1 MNLLSR
7 IYRNCYGNLKCYN
20 KILNNLESFKNCTSV
35 VSCVENFI
43 MANNR
48 YCVDLAK
55 RGVAG
60 CKNCNVKID
69 KGLVRI
75 AKIIPNPFTESGGD
89 MKQWFHVRCIFEKL
103 SRARATTKKIEGPD
117 DLEGWDQLSDE
128 HKEEVLKCLS
138 EFSSNSTPKKNLKK
152 TPTKSVEKSFDSPTT
167 PDKPK
172 NASKDDT
179 LREFR
184 KVCSKIAE
192 EPSYKNKTAI
202 LSEFFSKGSDGE
214 SFKGDLFLWV
224 KLLLPNVGKR
234 VYNLQNKQL
243 VKLFSDIF
251 SVSYEEMLEDLE
263 QGDVAETIKV
273 FFESSKSFP
282 PESKSTLTLQEVDSY
297 LDQLTRVSREVEHF
311 QILTKV
317 AKRCTGNDLKMF
329 IRFIKHDLRIN
340 AGPKPIL
347 DAINPSAYPAF
358 QASFNLE
365 DVIRRAIENNTGGSS
380 QKQLTIESSLMTP
393 VLPMLAMICKS
404 VDEAF
409 TRCPNGLYVEIKYD
423 GERIQVHKKGTEFSY
438 FSRSLKPVMQH
449 KVQHLKDY
457 IPKAFP
463 HGNNLILD
471 AEILLVSN
479 DGKPLPFGTLGAHKK
494 TAFKDASVCLFV
506 FDCLQFNDEN
516 LMQKPLYQRRKLL
529 EKNMTP
535 VKNHIMFSEIKEV
548 TDPKE
553 LKSLITSVKRQG
565 LEGIVVKDK
574 GGIYEP
580 GKRHWLKI
588 KKDYSEEAGMID
600 SADLVVLGAY
610 YGTGQNGGL
619 MSIFLMGCLNKLTGK
634 WCTVTKARGFDDET
648 LNRLQTELDM
658 IKISK
663 DPSKV
668 PSWLNVSSSLI
679 PDFVSADPKKSPV
692 WEITGD
698 EFSKAEVHTA
708 HGISIRFPRVTR
720 IRTDKTWETA
730 TNLQELEKIYAASK
744 ETTDLIG
751 LVTMKKNKSDDDD
764 NDGTKGGATHKWD
777 KSSSSSSQTPSPKNG
792 KLKRNGEARSP
803 SSKESISSVKKAKL
817 SACIKEPA
825 SKTVSEKKVLPDIF
839 TGVKLFIPQNLDKS
853 DILRRYFIAY
863 DGILLNENEKN
874 EANYVIFTSS
884 LSESKALKNAK
895 KVSEDWIWDCI
906 KLQKQLPADLYKPT
920 AS

>member
-1 MNLLSR
+1 MNVLSR
-7 IYRNCYGNLKCYN
+7 IFRNIYGNLKCYN
-20 KILNNLESFKNCTSV
+20 TILNDLATCKNCISV

-128 HKEEVLKCLS
+128 HREEVLKCLS

-152 TPTKSVEKSFDSPTT
+152 TPTKSVEKSFDSPTI
-167 PDKPK
+167 PDKPQSP
-172 NASKDDT
+172 SKDDT

-202 LSEFFSKGSDGE
+202 LSDFFSKGSDGE

-234 VYNLQNKQL
+234 VYNLQSKQL
-243 VKLFSDIF
+243 VKLFSEIF

-273 FFESSKSFP
+273 FFESSKSFL

-297 LDQLTRVSREVEHF
+297 LDQLTRVSKEMEQS

-347 DAINPSAYPAF
+347 DAINPSAYAAF
-358 QASFNLE
+358 QALSNLE
-365 DVIRRAIENNTGGSS
+365 DVIRRAIENNSGGSS

-409 TRCPNGLYVEIKYD
+409 KRCPNGLYVEIKYD

-449 KVQHLKDY
+449 K
-457 IPKAFP
+457 
-463 HGNNLILD
+463 
-471 AEILLVSN
+471 
-479 DGKPLPFGTLGAHKK
+479 
-494 TAFKDASVCLFV
+494 
-506 FDCLQFNDEN
+506 
-516 LMQKPLYQRRKLL
+516 
-529 EKNMTP
+529 
-535 VKNHIMFSEIKEV
+535 
-548 TDPKE
+548 DPKV
-553 LKSLITSVKRQG
+553 LKSLITSVKKQG

-574 GGIYEP
+574 CGVYEP

-648 LNRLQTELDM
+648 LERLQTELDM

-679 PDFVSADPKKSPV
+679 PDFVSANPKKSPV

-708 HGISIRFPRVTR
+708 NGISIRFPRVTR
-720 IRTDKTWETA
+720 IRNDKTWETA
-730 TNLQELEKIYAASK
+730 TSLQELEEIYAASK

-764 NDGTKGGATHKWD
+764 DDNDGTKNGTTYICD

-792 KLKRNGEARSP
+792 KNKRNCEVRSP
-803 SSKESISSVKKAKL
+803 SSKESISFVKKAKL
-817 SACIKEPA
+817 NVYTKEPA
-825 SKTVSEKKVLPDIF
+825 CKTVSEKEVLPNIF
-839 TGVKLFIPQNLDKS
+839 TGVKLFIPQDLDKS

-863 DGILLNENEKN
+863 DGILLKENEKN
-874 EANYVIFTSS
+874 EANYVILTPS
-884 LSESKALKNAK
+884 LTESKALKNAK
-895 KVSEDWIWDCI
+895 KVTEDWIWDCI
-906 KLQKQLPADLYKPT
+906 KLQKRLPADLYKPK